1 MSDRIEKETVD
12 SEVLICLEEKGLEV
26 VKFDWRKHIS
36 EELQNG
42 KYWQLKI
49 RYRKSITVTLVFYFS
64 LYAKHI

>member
-42 KYWQLKI
+42 KYFSIKNKI
-49 RYRKSITVTLVFYFS
+49 
-64 LYAKHI
+64 

>member
-1 MSDRIEKETVD
+1 MLFFFCSQDVSDRIEKETVD

-42 KYWQLKI
+42 KYFSIKNKI
-49 RYRKSITVTLVFYFS
+49 
-64 LYAKHI
+64 